1 MLTADLSVWTELD
14 GIGVDK
20 DGNYVGAVKDKDLFS
35 TKYPWFC
42 DSVLTPQ
49 GSIFTVITDERQD
62 KSADEVVVFQLN
74 GF

>member
-1 MLTADLSVWTELD
+1 MQALVL
-14 GIGVDK
+14 DK

-42 DSVLTPQ
+42 DSVLTPE
-49 GSIFTVITDERQD
+49 GSIYSVMTDERQD
-62 KSADEVVVFQLN
+62 KSADEVVVFQIN